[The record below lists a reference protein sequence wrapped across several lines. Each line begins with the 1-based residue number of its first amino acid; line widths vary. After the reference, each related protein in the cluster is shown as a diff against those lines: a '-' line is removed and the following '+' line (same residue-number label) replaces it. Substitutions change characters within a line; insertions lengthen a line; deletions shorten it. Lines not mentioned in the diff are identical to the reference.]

1 MPEQR
6 PRHHAD
12 DKRVDEASRQSFPAS
27 DPPAWWAGADDDG
40 CAGQAKK
47 AAVARGLPVT
57 YHTSGADMSDG
68 RGATPET

>member
-40 CAGQAKK
+40 EGREQDA
-47 AAVARGLPVT
+47 
-57 YHTSGADMSDG
+57 SSDQQHDQ
-68 RGATPET
+68 RDLQ